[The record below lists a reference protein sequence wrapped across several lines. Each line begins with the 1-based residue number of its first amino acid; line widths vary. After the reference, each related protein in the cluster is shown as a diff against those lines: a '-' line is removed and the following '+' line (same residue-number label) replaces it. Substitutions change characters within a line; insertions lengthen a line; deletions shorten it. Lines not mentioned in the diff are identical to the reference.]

1 MEESYHIHDGSPQQI
16 SCMRLSVLESPWE
29 IEWIDTLI
37 GVEIDIEVRPSYR
50 IDERSVLVLRIEDDD
65 VCPEHEGSED
75 LELDGK

>member
-1 MEESYHIHDGSPQQI
+1 MEESYHVHDGSPEQI
-16 SCMRLSVLESPWE
+16 ACMRLGILETPWE

-65 VCPEHEGSED
+65 VCTEHEGSED

>member
-1 MEESYHIHDGSPQQI
+1 MEESYHVHDGSPQQI
-16 SCMRLSVLESPWE
+16 SCMCLSVLESPWE
-29 IEWIDTLI
+29 IEWIDTFI

-75 LELDGK
+75 LELDRK